1 MYESYWGLTRKPF
14 EDSTNTEFYY
24 PGESHQGAMLKLR
37 YAIESR
43 RGAALLCGAAGL
55 GKTLV
60 ARSLLRQLPDSCAP
74 RVHVVFPQM
83 ATEPLLAYLADSL
96 TGGMSPAGTI
106 DQHVRCIER
115 TLAEN
120 AEAGRHAL
128 LVIDEAHLVE
138 DPRALEAL
146 RLLLNFEF
154 DDQPA
159 LTLLLVGHPA
169 LLNTLERSPEFDERV
184 AVKCLL
190 RRFHPEETAG
200 YLQHRLRAAGAKRAI
215 FEAEAMQAIHRLSY
229 GIPRRINRLADLSL
243 LVGFAEEHASLSAA
257 HVESVA
263 GELVTVGQD

>member
-1 MYESYWGLTRKPF
+1 MYESYWGLAKKPF
-14 EDSTNTEFYY
+14 EDSTSTEFYY

-43 RGAALLCGAAGL
+43 RGAALLSGAAGL

-60 ARSLLRQLPDSCAP
+60 ARALLRQLPDHCTP

-83 ATEPLLAYLADSL
+83 ATEPLLAYLADAL
-96 TGGMSPAGTI
+96 TGGLSAAGTI

-115 TLAEN
+115 TLIEN

-128 LVIDEAHLVE
+128 LVIDEAHLIE
-138 DPRALEAL
+138 DPRSLEAI

-154 DDQPA
+154 ADHPA
-159 LTLLLVGHPA
+159 VTLLLVGHPN

-190 RRFHPEETAG
+190 RRFHPDETAA
-200 YLQHRLRAAGAKRAI
+200 YLQHRLRAAGAERTI
-215 FEAEAMQAIHRLSY
+215 FEADAMEAIHRLSY
-229 GIPRRINRLADLSL
+229 GIPRRINRLGDLSL
-243 LVGFAEEHASLSAA
+243 LVGFAEERSSISAS

-263 GELVTVGQD
+263 GELVAVSQE